1 MHHIKIME
9 KETENNKL
17 AKTTKPTEIST
28 TNNSLDRI
36 AQIEIMV
43 DKFENSSLAEQFKS
57 KEYPKGED
65 GTIDL
70 DATPSIVFNK
80 ADMVLCLALGE
91 ELGIPPIQALS
102 YGKSLNLQAVKKIEK
117 GKKLGLDYATSLE
130 RIYIWGEGTKEI
142 VYTAIE
148 IVNAALTKAGISKT
162 IVQNGK
168 TPEYYCLNLHTGKR
182 ELFNPSIHKDVDISS
197 FTDEQKKSVLES
209 LSNAGFNA
217 VNKDKQ
223 PTYIAEVKLERW
235 NKILN
240 RIDVI
245 SIPYSSQ
252 EAIDAG
258 LLKGINSDG
267 EVVKGKDN
275 WNKHRATHLIK
286 MSLMIGGRLIAP
298 DLLNGIYNEVE
309 LDFVKTTD
317 TSNEIEDAVFEQQ

>member
-1 MHHIKIME
+1 MHHIKKME
-9 KETENNKL
+9 NEKQNNKV
-17 AKTTKPTEIST
+17 AKTTETTTVST
-28 TNNSLDRI
+28 TGNSLDRI
-36 AQIEIMV
+36 KQIESIV
-43 DKFENSSLAEQFKS
+43 DKFENSSLAEQFKT

-65 GTIDL
+65 GTINL
-70 DATPSIVFNK
+70 EAVPTVVFNK

-148 IVNAALTKAGISKT
+148 VVNACLTKAGISKT

-182 ELFNPSIHKDVDISS
+182 ELFNPSIHKDVDISK
-197 FTDEQKKSVLES
+197 FNDEQKKSFLES
-209 LSNAGFNA
+209 LSSAGYSA

-223 PTYIAEVKLERW
+223 ATYIAEVKLERW

-245 SIPYSSQ
+245 SVPYSSQ

-267 EVVKGKDN
+267 ETVKGKDN
-275 WNKHRATHLIK
+275 WNKHKATHLIK
-286 MSLMIGGRLIAP
+286 MSNMIGGRLIAP

-309 LDFVKTTD
+309 LDFVKD
-317 TSNEIEDAVFEQQ
+317 TKASKEVEDAVFEEQ